1 LTICAFL
8 HSPRQFDF
16 HCARVQNEPK
26 QTLSCPTDHLLP
38 TTSRGLEARHHPR
51 YGKRKT
57 RTPLTQVGPCS
68 TVCSLYLPSSGRHG
82 RCRRHQ
88 ELRRRTR
95 LQSPATAQPIAL
107 ELSVELQAAMKG
119 IVREGSQELP
129 AVSSGDAEV
138 HRLYL
143 GLERDNLSSYDNS
156 ALYDKA
162 LSDLMASNSEHTNS
176 SHHWLDPIIISQTFP
191 EFFKDHKPDYSSL
204 ASTGQADTQPAQQS
218 SDADSHR
225 DRSPRDGDWLR
236 AQTPRSTLRDELKI
250 FDTPRRGW

>member
-1 LTICAFL
+1 MSDRSSLADHESRIGSAAPSAVWKPEDSDSADPGWTL
-8 HSPRQFDF
+8 LDS
-16 HCARVQNEPK
+16 VQLVPTVFWTAWPVPK
-26 QTLSCPTDHLLP
+26 
-38 TTSRGLEARHHPR
+38 TSGIATA
-51 YGKRKT
+51 YAAAVTSDGTAK
-57 RTPLTQVGPCS
+57 S
-68 TVCSLYLPSSGRHG
+68 I
-82 RCRRHQ
+82 
-88 ELRRRTR
+88 
-95 LQSPATAQPIAL
+95 LQSGDVPVEQASAFARAL

-176 SHHWLDPIIISQTFP
+176 SHHWLDPIIMSQTFP

-204 ASTGQADTQPAQQS
+204 ASTGQAHTQPAQQS

-250 FDTPRRGW
+250 FDTRRRGW